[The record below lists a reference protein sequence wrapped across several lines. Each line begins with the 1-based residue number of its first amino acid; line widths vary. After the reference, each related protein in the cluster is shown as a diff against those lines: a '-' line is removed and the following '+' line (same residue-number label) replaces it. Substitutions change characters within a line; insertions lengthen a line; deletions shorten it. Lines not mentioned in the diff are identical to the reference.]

1 MRALKKC
8 LVLPLVLAAVSGGS
22 YASDIARPEEAIR
35 QFLEFNAKGR
45 LNAPEARAV
54 NATASGPTLGRLSW
68 RPGDLAVAEGGL
80 VVARVTVE
88 DPSAAGPTNGY
99 LVATR
104 GIRGEWRVTSVRGLR
119 FVLLPQDA
127 KAISLGFQ
135 GNQRMI
141 YQHGMQT
148 KLGAQPDAELVAWF
162 SRNRSR
168 FDGFI
173 PKSQTGPYETF
184 GYGGPKPPQGHI
196 NTVFWDLPEI
206 RTITV
211 EPGKLRV
218 TIYEEGREFAGFIY
232 SPSESPPLS
241 VGEATWIEDL
251 GGDWYFVRA
260 LPECTRG
267 GSSWHCVGR

>member
-148 KLGAQPDAELVAWF
+148 KLG
-162 SRNRSR
+162 
-168 FDGFI
+168 
-173 PKSQTGPYETF
+173 
-184 GYGGPKPPQGHI
+184 
-196 NTVFWDLPEI
+196 
-206 RTITV
+206 
-211 EPGKLRV
+211 V
-218 TIYEEGREFAGFIY
+218 TIKRVWRFRIIKNCRPDQLF
-232 SPSESPPLS
+232 
-241 VGEATWIEDL
+241 
-251 GGDWYFVRA
+251 
-260 LPECTRG
+260 
-267 GSSWHCVGR
+267 